1 MRSMQEKR
9 KEKSTVM
16 ITYINLLKTI
26 TQDNEL
32 QTEVPSSWTK
42 TDLCTTLGQTCRR
55 SYVWICR
62 MQDKLPKNLE
72 AALQL
77 NSTRLFP
84 LTLVPECTVKAVH
97 GKTDKPRRLRLWWG
111 CSAINKYTASLH
123 SQIPR
128 TVWTKTAWGKH
139 FVQTHTYLY
148 YAMLL
153 MQNYKQLCK

>member
-1 MRSMQEKR
+1 
-9 KEKSTVM
+9 M
-16 ITYINLLKTI
+16 ITYINSIK

-32 QTEVPSSWTK
+32 QTEVPSSPSK

-55 SYVWICR
+55 SYAWTCR

-72 AALQL
+72 AALKL

-84 LTLVPECTVKAVH
+84 LTLIPECTVKAVH
-97 GKTDKPRRLRLWWG
+97 GKTDKPRRLRLWSG
-111 CSAINKYTASLH
+111 CSAIKQIYSSLALANTAHSLN
-123 SQIPR
+123 
-128 TVWTKTAWGKH
+128 TKTAWGKH